1 MKEAQ
6 SYENSQTK
14 TMGSEDFRN
23 FVRYTLRNQVKN
35 FAILYIEELIREEI
49 TELCGKPGEHKK
61 RRDLA
66 HRGGSQAGWI
76 IMDGQRVQIDKP
88 RARKN
93 GGEVPLSRYAA
104 LQERNDLREYVE
116 RVMLSGISTRKYEEI
131 LHPFEQSLGLSK
143 SSVSREF
150 VKASRESLNYLNS
163 RTFPDQIFWC
173 IVLDGIEFGGSIVI
187 VAMGIDT
194 AGNKHFLGVSEGS
207 TENSETCTNL
217 LESIRERK
225 IQFTDRVLAVVDGS
239 KALEKSTRKFFTSV
253 DVQLCYLHKLRN
265 ILAKLP
271 RKYHGEFVRKYRQAF
286 NANDFDDA
294 LEAMNALLSWLETVS
309 FSAAE
314 SLREGLERLLTL
326 HRIKMDPPL
335 RKSFYTTNLIDS
347 AFSNP
352 RSHLNRVKRTQGKTD
367 QVLRWVGALL
377 LEQEKQFRKVRAFKN
392 INKFLVKYQEKPVAE
407 KMAV

>member
-1 MKEAQ
+1 
-6 SYENSQTK
+6 
-14 TMGSEDFRN
+14 
-23 FVRYTLRNQVKN
+23 
-35 FAILYIEELIREEI
+35 
-49 TELCGKPGEHKK
+49 
-61 RRDLA
+61 
-66 HRGGSQAGWI
+66 
-76 IMDGQRVQIDKP
+76 MD
-88 RARKN
+88 N
-93 GGEVPLSRYAA
+93 
-104 LQERNDLREYVE
+104 
-116 RVMLSGISTRKYEEI
+116 EI
-131 LHPFEQSLGLSK
+131 LRADANLAKTKFAHGYYSILPQEYDATPESIPTTLKKWEMTRELP
-143 SSVSREF
+143 SREH
-150 VKASRESLNYLNS
+150 N
-163 RTFPDQIFWC
+163 
-173 IVLDGIEFGGSIVI
+173 
-187 VAMGIDT
+187 
-194 AGNKHFLGVSEGS
+194 
-207 TENSETCTNL
+207 NL
-217 LESIRERK
+217 QQSIRERK
-225 IQFTDRVLAVVDGS
+225 IQFTNRVLAVVDGS

-286 NANDFDDA
+286 NVNDFDDA
-294 LEAMNALLSWLETVS
+294 LEAMNALLSWLESVS

-367 QVLRWVGALL
+367 QALRWVGALL

-392 INKFLVKYQEKPVAE
+392 INKFLVKYLEKPVAE

>member
-1 MKEAQ
+1 
-6 SYENSQTK
+6 
-14 TMGSEDFRN
+14 
-23 FVRYTLRNQVKN
+23 
-35 FAILYIEELIREEI
+35 
-49 TELCGKPGEHKK
+49 
-61 RRDLA
+61 
-66 HRGGSQAGWI
+66 
-76 IMDGQRVQIDKP
+76 QRIQIDKP

>member
-1 MKEAQ
+1 M
-6 SYENSQTK
+6 
-14 TMGSEDFRN
+14 
-23 FVRYTLRNQVKN
+23 
-35 FAILYIEELIREEI
+35 
-49 TELCGKPGEHKK
+49 
-61 RRDLA
+61 
-66 HRGGSQAGWI
+66 
-76 IMDGQRVQIDKP
+76 
-88 RARKN
+88 
-93 GGEVPLSRYAA
+93 
-104 LQERNDLREYVE
+104 
-116 RVMLSGISTRKYEEI
+116 
-131 LHPFEQSLGLSK
+131 
-143 SSVSREF
+143 
-150 VKASRESLNYLNS
+150 
-163 RTFPDQIFWC
+163 
-173 IVLDGIEFGGSIVI
+173 
-187 VAMGIDT
+187 
-194 AGNKHFLGVSEGS
+194 
-207 TENSETCTNL
+207 
-217 LESIRERK
+217 
-225 IQFTDRVLAVVDGS
+225 DGS

-286 NANDFDDA
+286 NVNDFDDA
-294 LEAMNALLSWLETVS
+294 LEAMNALLSWLESVS

-392 INKFLVKYQEKPVAE
+392 INKYLVKYLEKPVAE